1 MYANNHN
8 TWIKDWKEKG
18 TELNMNRIKKVWVIT
33 KSNYLCRCD
42 SYIKIVPYFEHYELM
57 GLFRKNNDKD
67 YIMVD
72 SVTGCIQA
80 AGKGLFSDIMGID
93 SETFDKQKVNIQIF
107 SP

>member
-1 MYANNHN
+1 
-8 TWIKDWKEKG
+8 
-18 TELNMNRIKKVWVIT
+18 
-33 KSNYLCRCD
+33 
-42 SYIKIVPYFEHYELM
+42 M